1 MSLART
7 ATIVLLAALSL
18 SDTPNAQQGRGA
30 GAGQGQ
36 AAGPG
41 RGRGP
46 QTSTTPPAGVT
57 PLPVDMFTSKNFY
70 LDRKSWTDKRY
81 ARCNT
86 PRQLTD
92 MWTRDNRVA
101 HWGDCNLDYPVE
113 KIVSPYSYKTAEE
126 HYNALMAEARKAGGP
141 TTHTRQ
147 TLPNWDGRW
156 QRGGRADQWT
166 WGRTVQTATMMS
178 LLTPEYQKHMVQQNY
193 HEAVS
198 NSPQWMAAFCYPEG
212 MMRWWAE
219 ASHGGPIEVMVTPHQ
234 VQFLTGIADNL
245 LRRVLIGR
253 RHVQKVPSGTAR
265 RLDSGTATHSLP
277 GRTTCRAGHCRTR
290 CSSSATRCR

>member
-7 ATIVLLAALSL
+7 ATIVVLAALSL

-36 AAGPG
+36 GAGPG

-92 MWTRDNRVA
+92 MWTRDNRVGPLGRLQPRLSA
-101 HWGDCNLDYPVE
+101 
-113 KIVSPYSYKTAEE
+113 SRRSS
-126 HYNALMAEARKAGGP
+126 AR
-141 TTHTRQ
+141 
-147 TLPNWDGRW
+147 
-156 QRGGRADQWT
+156 
-166 WGRTVQTATMMS
+166 TATRPPKN
-178 LLTPEYQKHMVQQNY
+178 T
-193 HEAVS
+193 
-198 NSPQWMAAFCYPEG
+198 
-212 MMRWWAE
+212 
-219 ASHGGPIEVMVTPHQ
+219 T
-234 VQFLTGIADNL
+234 
-245 LRRVLIGR
+245 RR
-253 RHVQKVPSGTAR
+253 
-265 RLDSGTATHSLP
+265 
-277 GRTTCRAGHCRTR
+277 
-290 CSSSATRCR
+290 